1 MSAFPTRV
9 APWEDFVLRLI
20 AFYKMLH
27 ALFFIGVGLGLLR
40 LRGHNVVDFLNAHLI
55 IPYHLNPE
63 NRVIYWLLDKA
74 DALTSH
80 RLLLLGYAA
89 FFYAALFAAEGIG
102 LYLRKHWAEYLVVV
116 VTASLLPLEVWE
128 LYLKL
133 AMWKF
138 AAVVGNLLIVSYL
151 IHRILLDDRSKA
163 QQLKAKGNDKGE
175 PPPPGNPSDPARDR
189 ESPEDEEKPSHPPAS
204 PRQVITKVPQ

>member
-1 MSAFPTRV
+1 MSAPITRV

-20 AFYKMLH
+20 AGYKLLH

-40 LRGHNVVDFLNAHLI
+40 LRGHNVVEFLNAYLV

-102 LYLRKHWAEYLVVV
+102 LYLRKHWAEYLVVI
-116 VTASLLPLEVWE
+116 VTGSLLPLEAYE
-128 LYLKL
+128 LYVKL
-133 AMWKF
+133 AWWKF

-151 IHRILLDDRSKA
+151 VHRILLDDRFKA
-163 QQLKAKGNDKGE
+163 QQLKAEKEGDSPLTTGPSADQKKPTQSSGE
-175 PPPPGNPSDPARDR
+175 AR
-189 ESPEDEEKPSHPPAS
+189 P
-204 PRQVITKVPQ
+204 VTTKVP